1 MSFLMNFEYLLQ
13 TESETIKIS
22 HDKHPGWFNY
32 YNKLINCLF
41 HIVYFVGEE
50 KEVESDDG
58 YYMTFA
64 HNQLLKLPYTVRA
77 VTVLTERGFY
87 LESALLVRH
96 ILEVFVQLRF
106 FNKYKEKLNEYVL
119 KKRRITIKTMFK
131 EFNPELYSKM
141 YFALSEAAHGNF
153 GSAVY
158 RTTYKSATE
167 GTTIIGSIYNEMFS
181 NYILNQL
188 IPLIYGTLNFIP
200 VFFRHYK
207 DLVPPKI
214 ELNRESVLNELKE
227 MMNSQPKFEKIL
239 KDIIPLIEYEL

>member
-1 MSFLMNFEYLLQ
+1 
-13 TESETIKIS
+13 
-22 HDKHPGWFNY
+22 
-32 YNKLINCLF
+32 
-41 HIVYFVGEE
+41 
-50 KEVESDDG
+50 
-58 YYMTFA
+58 
-64 HNQLLKLPYTVRA
+64 
-77 VTVLTERGFY
+77 VLTERGFY

-119 KKRRITIKTMFK
+119 KKRRITFKTMFD

-167 GTTIIGSIYNEMFS
+167 GTIIMGSIYNEMFS

-200 VFFRHYK
+200 VFFHQYR
-207 DLVPPKI
+207 DLVPNDI
-214 ELNRESVLNELKE
+214 ESNREASILELKK
-227 MMNSQPKFEKIL
+227 MMDSPPKSEEFL
-239 KDIIPLIEYEL
+239 KDIKPLIEYEI